1 MGPPAETH
9 YCLQGCGSANYIP
22 NVCKS
27 HNAKEAKYMSFHP
40 ARLFP
45 ISVSQKHPSTA
56 NAASSSVQLPCPKG
70 LPAHTLY
77 HILDIDSSI
86 CQIADAVL
94 STTSEACSVFTMS
107 HKDTEDAPMALSY
120 CLTEKWL
127 SLDWFLWLSL
137 SYRTNNPRTIKT
149 ADAGY

>member
-1 MGPPAETH
+1 MGPPAATH
-9 YCLQGCGSANYIP
+9 NCLSGCGSANCIP

-27 HNAKEAKYMSFHP
+27 HNGKEAKYMSFSSRTLVP
-40 ARLFP
+40 YQC
-45 ISVSQKHPSTA
+45 QKHPSTA
-56 NAASSSVQLPCPKG
+56 NAASSSVQLPCPEG
-70 LPAHTLY
+70 LPAHTL
-77 HILDIDSSI
+77 HNILDIDASI

-94 STTSEACSVFTMS
+94 STASEACSVFTMS

-120 CLTEKWL
+120 CLTGKRL

-137 SYRTNNPRTIKT
+137 SYRTNNLRAIKT